1 MEWKDQVL
9 TELERYL
16 IKNGMETEPAE
27 AMVHFVI
34 KNIGDREEWKALG
47 QISFVPYMATG
58 EEEILQIFLAAA
70 KNVDLALK
78 EVLSVKIMELNRA
91 ATFGHLGMDEQGLIF
106 YQYRLPVV
114 GKNLELVRKAF
125 ELVVYEMFTFLD
137 AFYADILVI
146 INKPD
151 KLTLS
156 RYMELMLMEEE

>member
-58 EEEILQIFLAAA
+58 EEEILQIFLPSESW
-70 KNVDLALK
+70 VSELLK
-78 EVLSVKIMELNRA
+78 SND
-91 ATFGHLGMDEQGLIF
+91 TG
-106 YQYRLPVV
+106 
-114 GKNLELVRKAF
+114 
-125 ELVVYEMFTFLD
+125 
-137 AFYADILVI
+137 
-146 INKPD
+146 
-151 KLTLS
+151 
-156 RYMELMLMEEE
+156 

>member
-91 ATFGHLGMDEQGLIF
+91 ATFGHLGMDE
-106 YQYRLPVV
+106 
-114 GKNLELVRKAF
+114 
-125 ELVVYEMFTFLD
+125 
-137 AFYADILVI
+137 
-146 INKPD
+146 
-151 KLTLS
+151 
-156 RYMELMLMEEE
+156 